1 MGDVY
6 FAQHP
11 RLPCREGLKTLS
23 ADASADDA
31 DRQRFS
37 RKADVARPLG
47 DSRIVRASDAG
58 EFNRQLRISMDL
70 VDGTDAATLLGD
82 RYPVGVPADQ
92 VAAVI
97 AAIAGALDY
106 AHQQGDLI
114 PGSCVHSGRA
124 GPAGN
129 STWGVD
135 HYPQLVR

>member
-1 MGDVY
+1 
-6 FAQHP
+6 
-11 RLPCREGLKTLS
+11 
-23 ADASADDA
+23 
-31 DRQRFS
+31 
-37 RKADVARPLG
+37 
-47 DSRIVRASDAG
+47 
-58 EFNRQLRISMDL
+58 MDL

-114 PGSCVHSGRA
+114 PDSCVRSGRA

-129 STWGVD
+129 CTWGVD
-135 HYPQLVR
+135 HYPQLVK